1 MKTDEE
7 QAVIDE
13 EETQTATEEVVEDQT
28 EVSQPESD
36 EEISSDS
43 ETEKADESGED
54 QDASEEVEGVTIEI
68 DGETPPQE
76 QETDEFRGERAPDW
90 VRKQRKE
97 NKELKRELRDL
108 KKQISDS
115 QSTKEEEFTLGP
127 RPKLEE
133 FDYDMDKFNAA
144 NDKWYA
150 DKRKADE
157 QKAEKQAEAEKQKEY
172 VRQVEESYTEK
183 KTALSSM
190 VDDYEDAEDAI
201 KEGLSIAQQNV
212 IISVAENPANIVYI
226 LYKRPELL
234 KQMSAIEDPFKFAA
248 ELGKLEN
255 KARVKSSAKKG
266 RPTTQPEGKVSSQSV
281 VKGGINTQLA
291 RLEKEADK
299 TGDRTKLI
307 KFKRENDLIT
317 KR

>member
-1 MKTDEE
+1 MNTDEE

-13 EETQTATEEVVEDQT
+13 EETQATTEEVEQPNQDTEPQNDE
-28 EVSQPESD
+28 EVSV
-36 EEISSDS
+36 DS
-43 ETEKADESGED
+43 EVETAVEGEED

-68 DGETPPQE
+68 DGEEPPQE
-76 QETDEFRGERAPDW
+76 QEKDEFRGERAPEW
-90 VRKQRKE
+90 VRKQRKQ

-108 KKQISDS
+108 KKQIADS

-172 VRQVEESYTEK
+172 VRQVEESYIEK
-183 KTALSSM
+183 KTALSGM

-212 IISVAENPANIVYI
+212 IISAAENPANIVYI

-234 KQMSAIEDPFKFAA
+234 KQMSAIEDPFKFAV
-248 ELGKLEN
+248 ELGKLET

-281 VKGGINTQLA
+281 VKGGIKTQLA